1 MAACEDLFRDALT
14 LKVALHL
21 VEASKL
27 SRLVTKVCGFL
38 TVRSD
43 GSVMRGICQLP
54 DGCRCPISA
63 HSSRSVRG
71 ADPAAKHSDVP
82 TFIPNLARL
91 SQRSI
96 LDNTSA
102 SVILEKSASLL

>member
-27 SRLVTKVCGFL
+27 SRLVTKVCGFR

-54 DGCRCPISA
+54 VAGAPFPHTLPAPCAEPTPRPSIPMCRLSFPISLDSLKDRFWTT
-63 HSSRSVRG
+63 HP
-71 ADPAAKHSDVP
+71 PA
-82 TFIPNLARL
+82 LY
-91 SQRSI
+91 
-96 LDNTSA
+96 
-102 SVILEKSASLL
+102 